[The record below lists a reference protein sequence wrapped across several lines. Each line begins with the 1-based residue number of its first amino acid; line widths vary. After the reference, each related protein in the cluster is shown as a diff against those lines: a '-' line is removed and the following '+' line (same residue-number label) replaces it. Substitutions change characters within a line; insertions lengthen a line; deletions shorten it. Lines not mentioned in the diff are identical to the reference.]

1 MFWIHI
7 YNRSSRKGL
16 LDSLKLLDY
25 VKKRLLDDY
34 VVNFLIIYIFATDFM
49 TVKNKGKQS

>member
-1 MFWIHI
+1 
-7 YNRSSRKGL
+7 